1 MPALKIPHN
10 ARSIV
15 APFVESRVPGP
26 EEFVVLSEP
35 LLNTTLK
42 LAGLLRECESKW
54 AMSGDAGEL
63 LSGVSVPADH
73 LSILTTAEGCQE
85 ISKKL
90 IQNMIQPPG
99 MVERKLER
107 EAKVD
112 LEPYPV
118 QIKSYEARF
127 QLEGVRLDVYG
138 ELRIRIGGWE
148 WGDPLDY
155 EPDYVYVGSEKL
167 PVVPLRLKTELY
179 IGLGWTDR
187 VKKINEAMV
196 RRHHGPGFGG

>member
-1 MPALKIPHN
+1 LKIPRKV
-10 ARSIV
+10 RSIV

-35 LLNTTLK
+35 LLNATLK
-42 LAGLLRECESKW
+42 LAELLRECKPKW
-54 AMSGDAGEL
+54 AMSGDAGEVV
-63 LSGVSVPADH
+63 SGVNVSADH
-73 LSILTTAEGCQE
+73 LSILTTAEGCEE
-85 ISKKL
+85 ISRKL
-90 IQNMIQPPG
+90 AENLVQTPG

-107 EAKVD
+107 EANID
-112 LEPYPV
+112 LKPYPV

-127 QLEGVRLDVYG
+127 QIDGQRLDVYG
-138 ELRIRIGGWE
+138 GLQIRVGDWE

-155 EPDYVYVGSEKL
+155 SPEYVYVGSEKL

-179 IGLGWTDR
+179 IGLGWMDR
-187 VKKINEAMV
+187 VKKINEAMT

>member
-1 MPALKIPHN
+1 MPALKIPPK
-10 ARSIV
+10 ARSNV

-26 EEFVVLSEP
+26 EDFVVLGEP
-35 LLNTTLK
+35 LLNATLK
-42 LAGLLRECESKW
+42 LAGVLRSCESKW

-63 LSGVSVPADH
+63 VSGVNVRADH
-73 LSILTTAEGCQE
+73 LTILTTPNGCEE
-85 ISKKL
+85 ISRKLAENVVQTPRSVEKKL
-90 IQNMIQPPG
+90 D
-99 MVERKLER
+99 R

-112 LEPYPV
+112 IESYPV
-118 QIKSYEARF
+118 YIKSHEARF
-127 QLEGVRLDVYG
+127 QIDGQRLEVYG
-138 ELRIRIGGWE
+138 GLQIKVGDWE

-155 EPDYVYVGSEKL
+155 DADYVYVGSEKL

-179 IGLGWTDR
+179 VGLGWMDR

>member
-1 MPALKIPHN
+1 LKIPHK

-35 LLNTTLK
+35 LLNATLK
-42 LAGLLRECESKW
+42 LAELLRECKPKW

-63 LSGVSVPADH
+63 FSGVSVSADH
-73 LSILTTAEGCQE
+73 LSILTTAEGCEE
-85 ISKKL
+85 ISRKL
-90 IQNMIQPPG
+90 AENLVQTPG
-99 MVERKLER
+99 MVERKLDR
-107 EAKVD
+107 EANID
-112 LEPYPV
+112 LKPYPV

-127 QLEGVRLDVYG
+127 QIDGQRLDVYG
-138 ELRIRIGGWE
+138 GLQIRVGEWE

-155 EPDYVYVGSEKL
+155 APEYVYVGSEKL

-179 IGLGWTDR
+179 IGLGWMDR
-187 VKKINEAMV
+187 VKKINEAMT